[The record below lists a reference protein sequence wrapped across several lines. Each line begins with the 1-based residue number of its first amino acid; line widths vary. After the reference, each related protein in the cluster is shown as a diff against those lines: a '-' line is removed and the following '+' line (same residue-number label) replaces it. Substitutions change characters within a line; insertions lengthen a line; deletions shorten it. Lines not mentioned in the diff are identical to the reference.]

1 MLLLESLI
9 LNEHYEKKEKRLLVG
24 GGEPPEKVH
33 EEPKAGILSLEIGN
47 IVHAGPKSHITQY
60 VLSLI
65 IYIYIYIFFIRERPT
80 ESRTGNSSGSI
91 RTDSCISTHFLLF
104 IFLKRENSPALERER
119 YTLAFTAADF

>member
-65 IYIYIYIFFIRERPT
+65 IYIYIY
-80 ESRTGNSSGSI
+80 
-91 RTDSCISTHFLLF
+91 FLLERDRPSLEPGTRPDQSEP
-104 IFLKRENSPALERER
+104 IPAFLHISFYL
-119 YTLAFTAADF
+119 FF